1 MIEAAVIVPALTRYA
16 PVAALVL
23 VMLLVAGLG
32 QWRQRRARR
41 AMQFALTTQ
50 SERVATLERDLAAL
64 LTCSRGMA
72 ERLTHAETQQ
82 RRLQTQLDKLTSND
96 DNQLAVQHAMK
107 LLNSGVD
114 LKNVT
119 SLCELSEGEV
129 EILQN
134 LARHQR
140 AA

>member
-1 MIEAAVIVPALTRYA
+1 MIEL
-16 PVAALVL
+16 AALVQYAPL
-23 VMLLVAGLG
+23 AALAVVTVLGGVQCEWRHRRALVAV
-32 QWRQRRARR
+32 QH
-41 AMQFALTTQ
+41 TTSVQ
-50 SERVATLERDLAAL
+50 TDRVISLERDLAAL
-64 LTCSRGMA
+64 LSCSRGMA
-72 ERLTHAETQQ
+72 ERLSKTEFQQ
-82 RRLQTQLDKLTSND
+82 RRLQTQLDKLSSND
-96 DNQLAVQHAMK
+96 DNQIAVQQAMK

-119 SLCELSEGEV
+119 ALCELSEGEV

>member
-1 MIEAAVIVPALTRYA
+1 MSESSTIIAPVLPYA
-16 PVAALVL
+16 PIAALAL
-23 VMLLVAGLG
+23 VTLVVAGLG
-32 QWRQRRARR
+32 EWRQRRARR

-50 SERVATLERDLAAL
+50 AERAATLERDLAAL

-72 ERLTHAETQQ
+72 ERLAQAETQQ
-82 RRLQTQLDKLTSND
+82 RRLQTQLDKVTSND

>member
-1 MIEAAVIVPALTRYA
+1 MIELAAFIQYA
-16 PVAALVL
+16 PLAALALVTVL
-23 VMLLVAGLG
+23 GGVLCE
-32 QWRQRRARR
+32 WRHRRALR
-41 AMQFALTTQ
+41 ALRYTTAAQ
-50 SERVATLERDLAAL
+50 TDRVATLERDLAAL

-72 ERLTHAETQQ
+72 ERLAQTESQQ
-82 RRLQTQLDKLTSND
+82 RRLQTQLDKLNSND

>member
-1 MIEAAVIVPALTRYA
+1 MIESAALIQYA
-16 PVAALVL
+16 PLAVL
-23 VMLLVAGLG
+23 AVVTVLG
-32 QWRQRRARR
+32 GVLCEWRHRRALR
-41 AMQFALTTQ
+41 ALQHTTTVQ
-50 SERVATLERDLAAL
+50 TDRVTTLERDLAAL

-72 ERLTHAETQQ
+72 ERLTKTESQQ
-82 RRLQTQLDKLTSND
+82 RRLQTELDKLSSND
-96 DNQLAVQHAMK
+96 DNQLAVQQAMK

-114 LKNVT
+114 LKSVT

>member
-1 MIEAAVIVPALTRYA
+1 MNDLAAFVQFA
-16 PVAALVL
+16 PLAALAV
-23 VMLLVAGLG
+23 VTVVAGGLCE
-32 QWRQRRARR
+32 WRHRRALR
-41 AMQFALTTQ
+41 ALQFTSAAQ
-50 SERVATLERDLAAL
+50 ADRVATLERDLGAL

-72 ERLTHAETQQ
+72 ERLAKTESQQ

>member
-1 MIEAAVIVPALTRYA
+1 MIEL
-16 PVAALVL
+16 AALVQYAPL
-23 VMLLVAGLG
+23 AALAVVTVLGGVQCEWRHRRALVAV
-32 QWRQRRARR
+32 QH
-41 AMQFALTTQ
+41 TTSVQ
-50 SERVATLERDLAAL
+50 TDRVISLERDLAAL
-64 LTCSRGMA
+64 LSCSRGMA
-72 ERLTHAETQQ
+72 ERLSKTELQQ
-82 RRLQTQLDKLTSND
+82 RRLQTQLDKLSSND
-96 DNQLAVQHAMK
+96 DNQIAVQQAMK

-119 SLCELSEGEV
+119 ALCELSEGEV

>member
-1 MIEAAVIVPALTRYA
+1 MTDFAAFLHYA
-16 PVAALVL
+16 PLAAFAVVTALVG
-23 VMLLVAGLG
+23 VWCE
-32 QWRQRRARR
+32 WRHRRALR
-41 AMQFALTTQ
+41 ALGCTSTVQA
-50 SERVATLERDLAAL
+50 ERVATLERDLAAL

-72 ERLTHAETQQ
+72 ERLAKAESQQ

-119 SLCELSEGEV
+119 SICELSEGEV

>member
-1 MIEAAVIVPALTRYA
+1 MTEF
-16 PVAALVL
+16 AALVQYAPLAALAL
-23 VMLLVAGLG
+23 VTVLAGALCEG
-32 QWRQRRARR
+32 RHRRALR
-41 AMQFALTTQ
+41 AMQFSSTAQ
-50 SERVATLERDLAAL
+50 AERVATLERDLTAL

-72 ERLTHAETQQ
+72 ERLAQAETQQ

>member
-1 MIEAAVIVPALTRYA
+1 MIEL
-16 PVAALVL
+16 AALVQYAPL
-23 VMLLVAGLG
+23 AVLAVVTVLAGGLCE
-32 QWRQRRARR
+32 WRHRRALG
-41 AMQFALTTQ
+41 ALHYTSAAQ
-50 SERVATLERDLAAL
+50 AERVATLERDLAAL

-72 ERLTHAETQQ
+72 ERLATAETQQ

-96 DNQLAVQHAMK
+96 DNQVAVQHAMK
-107 LLNSGVD
+107 LLKSGVD

-119 SLCELSEGEV
+119 SICELSEGEV

-134 LARHQR
+134 LARHQQ

>member
-1 MIEAAVIVPALTRYA
+1 MIDFAAFIQYA
-16 PVAALVL
+16 PLAALAVVTVL
-23 VMLLVAGLG
+23 AGVLCEWRHRHALG
-32 QWRQRRARR
+32 
-41 AMQFALTTQ
+41 ALRYTTIVQ
-50 SERVATLERDLAAL
+50 ADRLATLERDLAAL

-72 ERLTHAETQQ
+72 ERLAKAESQQ

-96 DNQLAVQHAMK
+96 DKQLAVEHAMK
-107 LLNSGVD
+107 LLNSGMD

-119 SLCELSEGEV
+119 SICELSEGEV

>member
-1 MIEAAVIVPALTRYA
+1 MIESAAIAHYA
-16 PVAALVL
+16 PLAALAGVTLVVAVL
-23 VMLLVAGLG
+23 GE
-32 QWRQRRARR
+32 WRHRRAQR
-41 AMQFALTTQ
+41 ASGYAATAQA
-50 SERVATLERDLAAL
+50 ERVATLERDLAAL

-72 ERLTHAETQQ
+72 ERLAQAETQQ
-82 RRLQTQLDKLTSND
+82 RRLQTQLDKLTSHD

>member
-1 MIEAAVIVPALTRYA
+1 MIESAAIVPAIIQYA
-16 PVAALVL
+16 PVVALALVT
-23 VMLLVAGLG
+23 LLVAGLG
-32 QWRQRRARR
+32 EWRRRRAQR
-41 AMQFALTTQ
+41 AMQYAVTSQ
-50 SERVATLERDLAAL
+50 AERAATLERDLAAL

-72 ERLTHAETQQ
+72 ERLAQAESQQ

-119 SLCELSEGEV
+119 TLCELSEGEV

>member
-1 MIEAAVIVPALTRYA
+1 MNELATFVEYLPLAAVAVIT
-16 PVAALVL
+16 VAAG
-23 VMLLVAGLG
+23 GLCE
-32 QWRQRRARR
+32 WRHRRALR
-41 AMQFALTTQ
+41 ALRYTTTAQ
-50 SERVATLERDLAAL
+50 AERVATLERDLAAL
-64 LTCSRGMA
+64 LTCSRGIA
-72 ERLTHAETQQ
+72 ERLATTESQQ

-119 SLCELSEGEV
+119 SMCELSEGEV

>member
-1 MIEAAVIVPALTRYA
+1 MIESAAIVHYA
-16 PVAALVL
+16 PLAALAGATLVVAVL
-23 VMLLVAGLG
+23 GE
-32 QWRQRRARR
+32 WRHRRARR
-41 AMQFALTTQ
+41 ASAYAATAQA
-50 SERVATLERDLAAL
+50 ERVATLERDLAAL

-72 ERLTHAETQQ
+72 ERLAQAETQQ
-82 RRLQTQLDKLTSND
+82 RRLQTQLDKLSSHD

>member
-1 MIEAAVIVPALTRYA
+1 
-16 PVAALVL
+16 
-23 VMLLVAGLG
+23 
-32 QWRQRRARR
+32 
-41 AMQFALTTQ
+41 
-50 SERVATLERDLAAL
+50 
-64 LTCSRGMA
+64 MA
-72 ERLTHAETQQ
+72 ERLTQAETQQ

>member
-1 MIEAAVIVPALTRYA
+1 MIEL
-16 PVAALVL
+16 AALVQYAPL
-23 VMLLVAGLG
+23 AALAVVTVLG
-32 QWRQRRARR
+32 GVLCEWRHRCALRALQYTSTVQ
-41 AMQFALTTQ
+41 AD
-50 SERVATLERDLAAL
+50 RVITLERDLAAL
-64 LTCSRGMA
+64 LTCSRAIA
-72 ERLTHAETQQ
+72 ERLTQTESQQ
-82 RRLQTQLDKLTSND
+82 RRLQTQLDKLSSSD

>member
-1 MIEAAVIVPALTRYA
+1 MIELATVVQYA
-16 PVAALVL
+16 PLAALAVVTVL
-23 VMLLVAGLG
+23 GGVLFE
-32 QWRQRRARR
+32 WRHRRALR
-41 AMQFALTTQ
+41 ALQHTTTVQADHLT
-50 SERVATLERDLAAL
+50 TLERDLAAL

-72 ERLTHAETQQ
+72 ERLTQTESQQ
-82 RRLQTQLDKLTSND
+82 RRLQTQLDKLSSND
-96 DNQLAVQHAMK
+96 DNQLAVQQAMK

-114 LKNVT
+114 IKSVT

-134 LARHQR
+134 LARYQR

>member
-1 MIEAAVIVPALTRYA
+1 MIDLAAIPAYL
-16 PVAALVL
+16 PLAAI
-23 VMLLVAGLG
+23 AGLLSLVG
-32 QWRQRRARR
+32 VLCELRHRRALR
-41 AMQFALTTQ
+41 AATMTLAVQG
-50 SERVATLERDLAAL
+50 ERIATLERDLAAL

-72 ERLTHAETQQ
+72 ERLAVSEKQQ
-82 RRLQTQLDKLTSND
+82 RGLATQVAKLANAD
-96 DNQLAVQHAMK
+96 DTQLAVQHAMR

-119 SLCELSEGEV
+119 SICELSEGEV
-129 EILQN
+129 EILEA

>member
-1 MIEAAVIVPALTRYA
+1 MIELAALIQYA
-16 PVAALVL
+16 PLAALAVVTVFGGVL
-23 VMLLVAGLG
+23 CE
-32 QWRQRRARR
+32 WRQRRALR
-41 AMQFALTTQ
+41 ALRHTTTVQ
-50 SERVATLERDLAAL
+50 ADRVATLERDLAAL
-64 LTCSRGMA
+64 LTCSRGIA
-72 ERLTHAETQQ
+72 ERLTKTETEL
-82 RRLQTQLDKLTSND
+82 RRLQTQLDKLGSND
-96 DNQLAVQHAMK
+96 DKQLAVQQAMK

-119 SLCELSEGEV
+119 TLCELSEGEV

>member
-1 MIEAAVIVPALTRYA
+1 MIEL
-16 PVAALVL
+16 AALVQYAPL
-23 VMLLVAGLG
+23 AALAVVTVLG
-32 QWRQRRARR
+32 GVLCAWRQRRALR
-41 AMQFALTTQ
+41 AVQHTTSVQ
-50 SERVATLERDLAAL
+50 ADRVISLERDLAAL
-64 LTCSRGMA
+64 LSCSRGMA
-72 ERLTHAETQQ
+72 ERLSKTEFQQ
-82 RRLQTQLDKLTSND
+82 RRLQTQLDKLSSND
-96 DNQLAVQHAMK
+96 DNQIAVQQAMK

-119 SLCELSEGEV
+119 ALCELSEGEV

>member
-1 MIEAAVIVPALTRYA
+1 MIELATVVQYA
-16 PVAALVL
+16 PLAALAVVTVL
-23 VMLLVAGLG
+23 GGVLFE
-32 QWRQRRARR
+32 WRHRRALR
-41 AMQFALTTQ
+41 ALQHTTTVQADHLT
-50 SERVATLERDLAAL
+50 TLERDLAAL

-72 ERLTHAETQQ
+72 ERLTQTESQQ
-82 RRLQTQLDKLTSND
+82 RRLQTQLDKLSSND
-96 DNQLAVQHAMK
+96 DNQIAVQQAMK

-119 SLCELSEGEV
+119 ALCELSEGEV

>member
-1 MIEAAVIVPALTRYA
+1 MIEL
-16 PVAALVL
+16 AALVQYAPL
-23 VMLLVAGLG
+23 AALAVVTVLG
-32 QWRQRRARR
+32 GALCEWRHRRALR
-41 AMQFALTTQ
+41 AVQYTSTVQAD
-50 SERVATLERDLAAL
+50 RVITLERDLAAL
-64 LTCSRGMA
+64 LTCSRGIA
-72 ERLTHAETQQ
+72 ERLTLTESQQ
-82 RRLQTQLDKLTSND
+82 RRLQTQLDKLSSSD

>member
-1 MIEAAVIVPALTRYA
+1 MIEL
-16 PVAALVL
+16 AALVQYAPL
-23 VMLLVAGLG
+23 AALAVVTVVGG
-32 QWRQRRARR
+32 VVCEWRHRRALR
-41 AMQFALTTQ
+41 ALRHTTTVQ
-50 SERVATLERDLAAL
+50 ADRVATLERDLAAL
-64 LTCSRGMA
+64 LTCSRGIA
-72 ERLTHAETQQ
+72 ERLTKTETQQ
-82 RRLQTQLDKLTSND
+82 RRLQTQLDKLGSND
-96 DNQLAVQHAMK
+96 DKQLAVQHAVK

-119 SLCELSEGEV
+119 ALCELSEGEV